1 MPPTNTMLAGISFG
15 MPRRSRQLT
24 AIAGEI
30 ENNANAQHGTV
41 KASIHYFRQGKL
53 DGLKTL
59 KEFQNEWKS
68 ALSHYA
74 RYPYTAG
81 MKLLPA
87 ALVQEFVAVNQT
99 YLAREAEVV
108 RRWMLDEYPDWL
120 ASAPTRMG
128 SLYDPADFPSATD
141 CFERFKCNVTVI
153 PLSEADQWQRITV
166 ISPDLAATMASQQNE
181 NTERVTREAHAK
193 LWADVMKPIQNIVDQ
208 LSKDKTKIHDSLVG
222 NVIAITDLIPA
233 YNEIHKDATLSAAA
247 VAIKAELCKIN
258 PEDLRKSAEAK
269 ADALNKAKNIIQE
282 YGTYARSFELD
293 EDDEQPTTK
302 E

>member
-1 MPPTNTMLAGISFG
+1 MLVGISFG
-15 MPRRSRQLT
+15 MPRQSRQLT

-41 KASIHYFRQGKL
+41 RASIHYFRAGKQ

-59 KEFQNEWKS
+59 KEFQTEWKT
-68 ALSHYA
+68 ALNHYA

-87 ALVQEFVAVNQT
+87 SLVEEFISVNNT
-99 YLAREAEVV
+99 YKNRELEVFNG
-108 RRWMLDEYPDWL
+108 WMDNEYPGWL
-120 ASAPTRMG
+120 SSAPTRMG
-128 SLYDPADFPSATD
+128 TLYDPADFPSAAD
-141 CFERFKCNVTVI
+141 CASRFRCEVDVI
-153 PLSEADQWQRITV
+153 PLAEAEQWQRIAV
-166 ISPDLAATMASQQNE
+166 ISPDLAASMASQQNE
-181 NTERVTREAHAK
+181 TTERVTREAHAK

-233 YNEIHKDATLSAAA
+233 YNEIHKDVTLTAAA
-247 VAIKAELCKIN
+247 AAIKAELCKID

-282 YGTYARSFELD
+282 YGTYARSFDL
-293 EDDEQPTTK
+293 DDEEETTTA
-302 E
+302 